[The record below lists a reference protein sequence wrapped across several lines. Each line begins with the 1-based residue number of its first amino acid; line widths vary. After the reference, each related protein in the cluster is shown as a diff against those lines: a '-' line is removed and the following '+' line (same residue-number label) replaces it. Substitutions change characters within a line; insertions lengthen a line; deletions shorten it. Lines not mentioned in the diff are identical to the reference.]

1 MAAAPGIAI
10 AAIAGAAI
18 IASMTLFT
26 VDQTQQALVV
36 RLGDVRR
43 VVTEPGL
50 NMKVP
55 VLENIITIDKRIL
68 DIESPPQEII
78 SSDQKRLVVDAFARY
93 KISDPL
99 LFFQATGGSIIT
111 ANQRLSTYL
120 NAALRSVL
128 GESSFIAVVREKR
141 EDLMARIRE
150 QMNNQAKLLG
160 INVLDVRIRRADLPN
175 ENSNAVFKRM
185 QTERQREAA
194 EIRAQ
199 GTEISDRI
207 RAQADRTVTVT
218 RAEAD
223 RQAREAL
230 GQGEGDRARILAEA
244 FSRDTE
250 FFNFWRSMQAYEAGL
265 RSSNTRLVLSPDSDF
280 FRFLNDPAGKPKA
293 QPER

>member
-55 VLENIITIDKRIL
+55 VLENVITIDKRIL

-93 KISDPL
+93 KIADPL
-99 LFFQATGGSIIT
+99 LFFQATGGSITT

>member
-1 MAAAPGIAI
+1 MALAPGIAI

-18 IASMTLFT
+18 IGSMTLFT
-26 VDQTQQALVV
+26 VDQTQQALVA
-36 RLGDVRR
+36 RFGDVRR
-43 VVTEPGL
+43 IVTEPGL
-50 NMKVP
+50 NVKVP
-55 VLENIITIDKRIL
+55 FLDNVIAIDKRIL

-93 KISDPL
+93 RIGDPL
-99 LFFQATGGSIIT
+99 LFFQSTGGNVNVG
-111 ANQRLSTYL
+111 NQRLSTYL
-120 NAALRSVL
+120 NGALRRVL
-128 GESSFIAVVREKR
+128 GESTFIALVREKR
-141 EDLMARIRE
+141 EDLMERIRK
-150 QMNNQAKLLG
+150 QMNDEARSLG
-160 INVLDVRIRRADLPN
+160 IVVLDVRIRRADLPN

-223 RQAREAL
+223 RLAREAL
-230 GQGEGDRARILAEA
+230 GQGEGDRARILADA
-244 FSRDTE
+244 YGRDQE

-265 RSSNTRLVLSPDSDF
+265 KSGNTRLVLSPDSDF
-280 FRFLNDPAGKPKA
+280 FRYLNDPAGRPRP
-293 QPER
+293 PEAK